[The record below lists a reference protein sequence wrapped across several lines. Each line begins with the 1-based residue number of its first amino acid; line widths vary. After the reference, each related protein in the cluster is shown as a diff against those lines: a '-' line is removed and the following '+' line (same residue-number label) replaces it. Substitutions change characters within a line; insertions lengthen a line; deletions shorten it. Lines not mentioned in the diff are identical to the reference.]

1 MNETSNE
8 DSIKELK
15 KHLEPPN
22 SEKTI
27 KTDKKRSESHRKSE
41 SKKDYKDKI
50 KKQKKKKKKSKKE
63 HKKRSASI
71 SSRETKKKIKESKVW
86 DSINIPE
93 FLKEKYE
100 RIARSALRDRE
111 QQLLKQVQQK
121 MSTVKT
127 QEAALS
133 EQVQRQQMLSEAEWQ
148 LKLDRIQQELQQQKE
163 LNEEL
168 QFQVTDLQTTLD
180 AKKQVEYYSNII
192 GMALPGLAKFFTNS
206 PVGTAMSFLAGTEEK
221 DKEKKELNST
231 EKDETKEQQNDQRQ
245 SIINLINDFSTT
257 LSNQELGTLYL
268 LFIELEKDKEN
279 IQRILKFITQVST
292 QKATETNAE
301 Q

>member
-1 MNETSNE
+1 M
-8 DSIKELK
+8 D
-15 KHLEPPN
+15 LEIL
-22 SEKTI
+22 EALVMKRQKRQKRQKT
-27 KTDKKRSESHRKSE
+27 
-41 SKKDYKDKI
+41 
-50 KKQKKKKKKSKKE
+50 
-63 HKKRSASI
+63 
-71 SSRETKKKIKESKVW
+71 
-86 DSINIPE
+86 
-93 FLKEKYE
+93 L
-100 RIARSALRDRE
+100 E
-111 QQLLKQVQQK
+111 QL
-121 MSTVKT
+121 
-127 QEAALS
+127 
-133 EQVQRQQMLSEAEWQ
+133 
-148 LKLDRIQQELQQQKE
+148 QQELQQQKE

-231 EKDETKEQQNDQRQ
+231 EMDESKEQQNDQRQ